1 MKSLPWVV
9 TALAVVAAV
18 VGTNKLSTPAT
29 ATVPETPARLIASA
43 AVDVEKQR
51 PFDAVRKLQRI
62 PTSDRLSSRAR
73 QLEGTALLALHFES
87 QAVARW
93 KLAIDQDPSV
103 DDAPFRLFETYF
115 LSGRHAE
122 ARRLAVELAP
132 KQQSPS
138 YAAAMLLE
146 VVRQEHERPAAPVC
160 LEIFEPVLIRE
171 PNNPDALRTVGRSF
185 VELGR
190 VTEGL
195 QLLKSAVE
203 KNPED
208 VENWIVRME
217 SLADAGRMAQVAELF
232 KTAPAPVQKH
242 PRVLRNLAAALDAG
256 GDAKSAE
263 ERLRESLAA
272 DPFDRKAHT
281 QLASL
286 LTRSGQ
292 AAEAKKH
299 ETRAKE
305 LDAVRERQADGFK
318 LARSQNNDPGP
329 ELLRQI
335 GSACRDLGWTDVA
348 EQCDKLATRRS
359 SAMGTIRR

>member
-18 VGTNKLSTPAT
+18 VGTNKLSTPAV

-51 PFDAVRKLQRI
+51 PFDALRKLQRI
-62 PTSDRLSSRAR
+62 PTSDRLSPRAR

-93 KLAIDQDPSV
+93 KLAIDQDPSA
-103 DDAPFRLFETYF
+103 DDAPFRLFDTYF

-132 KQQSPS
+132 KQSPS

-160 LEIFEPVLIRE
+160 LEHFEPVLIRE
-171 PNNPDALRTVGRSF
+171 PENPVALRTVGRSF

-195 QLLKSAVE
+195 LLLKTATE

-208 VENWIVRME
+208 EENWIVRME
-217 SLADAGRMAQVAELF
+217 SLSDAGRMTQAAGLF
-232 KTAPAPVQKH
+232 KTAPASVQKH
-242 PRVLRNLAAALDAG
+242 PRVLRILAGALEAG
-256 GDAKSAE
+256 GDEKTAE

-272 DPFDRKAHT
+272 DPNDRKTHT

-286 LTRSGQ
+286 LTRRGK

-299 ETRAKE
+299 ADRAMQ
-305 LDAVRERQADGFK
+305 LDAARERQAE
-318 LARSQNNDPGP
+318 LLNQARGQGNNPGP
-329 ELLRQI
+329 ELLRRL
-335 GSACRDLGWTDVA
+335 GSECRDFGWTDVA
-348 EQCDKLATRRS
+348 EQFDKLAKRRS
-359 SAMGTIRR
+359 SSMGTFGR